1 VRRSLVVALSLSL
14 LGGALM
20 APAEAKK
27 KPKPK
32 PPVTFEESGSIA
44 LGNPGDFF
52 AEVNVTRQ
60 AFLRSCAVP
69 PSQGIDGYVI
79 TLPDD
84 FSTLSSNVSITGAD
98 VAGVHDLDIFFFD
111 DACSPIGSLNTDA
124 VDEFGPMP
132 AGARYVLVT
141 AFFGVEL
148 GFDFKATEARV

>member
-27 KPKPK
+27 KPKPR
-32 PPVTFEESGSIA
+32 PPVTFEASGTIA

-60 AFLRSCAVP
+60 AFLQSCAVP
-69 PSQGIDGYVI
+69 PSQGTDGYVI
-79 TLPDD
+79 TLPDEISAVAAD
-84 FSTLSSNVSITGAD
+84 VSITGTDA
-98 VAGVHDLDIFFFD
+98 AGVHDLDIFFFD
-111 DACSPIGSLNTDA
+111 DACSPVGSVNTDA

-148 GFDFKATEARV
+148 TFDFKATETGA